1 MCFNSNPIVFSR
13 LIVVIDDHL
22 VSVAVGHDR
31 HTISPAMVGYNSA
44 RGVFRQFPK
53 YPVIFLNPIRV
64 FAVQQRIRPF
74 ESV

>member
-44 RGVFRQFPK
+44 AVFSASSRNTRSYSSIQSA
-53 YPVIFLNPIRV
+53 YSLYSSEY
-64 FAVQQRIRPF
+64 RPF